1 MNFTT
6 LPPAEALL
14 FEGGEEAGVP
24 CFGAR
29 SQESGPLYMQEL
41 WLFL

>member
-24 CFGAR
+24 CFGA
-29 SQESGPLYMQEL
+29 EDGFPCTC
-41 WLFL
+41 